1 MCRLGR
7 FDGARNHFRIA
18 GQQTD
23 VSDMQRLEKVEK
35 HLAKC
40 LAARKSCDW
49 NSVIRESDAA
59 VVAGADCASKV
70 REPINPL
77 HKLLSLLF
85 CVLFNRCQK
94 RIFIIRE

>member
-23 VSDMQRLEKVEK
+23 LSDMQRLEKVEK

-70 REPINPL
+70 REPINRPQITFSSFL
-77 HKLLSLLF
+77 CAL
-85 CVLFNRCQK
+85 
-94 RIFIIRE
+94 

>member
-1 MCRLGR
+1 
-7 FDGARNHFRIA
+7 
-18 GQQTD
+18 
-23 VSDMQRLEKVEK
+23 MQRLEKVEK

-77 HKLLSLLF
+77 HK
-85 CVLFNRCQK
+85 
-94 RIFIIRE
+94 

>member
-23 VSDMQRLEKVEK
+23 LSDIQRLEKVEK

-70 REPINPL
+70 WEPINPL
-77 HKLLSLLF
+77 HK
-85 CVLFNRCQK
+85 
-94 RIFIIRE
+94 